1 MNMSER
7 SRLMKQKRPD
17 PCVDCTEKEAGVC
30 LHCDYHRYHTWLIG
44 GAEAMLDVLAS
55 ENIHAPV

>member
-1 MNMSER
+1 MDSQ
-7 SRLMKQKRPD
+7 RLYFTD